1 VSISLNFKEIY
12 SFFTLFGWKS

>member
-1 VSISLNFKEIY
+1 VSISLNFKELY